1 MKNTQHIAKTF
12 PQPGHDHDSCVADAL
27 LKAEEACTRRGT
39 RFTALRREV
48 LELVW
53 NSHGPI
59 GAYDILDRMERKG
72 RPPAPITVYR
82 ALDFLM
88 KQGLVHRLASLNAY
102 VGCDTTGAP
111 HDAQFLICDG
121 CGVVAELN
129 EPSIDRTIN
138 QGASRVGFTVNASVV
153 EMHGLCPD
161 CRDG

>member
-1 MKNTQHIAKTF
+1 MKNTRHFAKAF
-12 PQPGHDHDSCVADAL
+12 PQPGHDHGPCVADAL
-27 LKAEEACTRRGT
+27 LKAEEACARRGA
-39 RFTALRREV
+39 RLTALRRKV

-53 NSHGPI
+53 DSHAPI

-72 RPPAPITVYR
+72 KSPAPITVYR

-102 VGCDTTGAP
+102 VGCGATGAP

-121 CGVVAELN
+121 CDVVAELN
-129 EPSIDRTIN
+129 EPSIGRTIN
-138 QGASRVGFTVNASVV
+138 RGASREGFTVNASVV
-153 EMHGLCPD
+153 EVRGLCPD